1 MDQSGPKWSEVDQ
14 MVWSTW
20 ISNSHSGLMGRVRVV
35 REGETMNW
43 SKSKEKKKKNV

>member
-1 MDQSGPKWSEVDQ
+1 

-20 ISNSHSGLMGRVRVV
+20 ILNSHSGLMGRGRVV

-43 SKSKEKKKKNV
+43 SKSNEEKKCVEVLLN